1 MKLILPV
8 FFAFIAATGNALFAY
23 GQRQSAG
30 MSNGLVFVGASAM
43 VACLLALFTSSVVG
57 PVSWEGI
64 RQNPGLVIV
73 SGIGLFLTYLGFN
86 LLYAN
91 FGVSPY
97 ILYAVISIVTTTVV
111 VGILLLREPV
121 NAYHMAAIVAAI
133 VTVILFSIGQS
144 KA

>member
-8 FFAFIAATGNALFAY
+8 FFAFIAAAGNALFAY

-43 VACLLALFTSSVVG
+43 VACLLALFTSPVVG

>member
-1 MKLILPV
+1 
-8 FFAFIAATGNALFAY
+8 
-23 GQRQSAG
+23 

-43 VACLLALFTSSVVG
+43 VACLLALFTSPVVG

-111 VGILLLREPV
+111 VGILLLKEPV